1 MASSIPVRI
10 SRVVDLDIDG
20 FIRLAT
26 DLFDELDSAQA
37 LLPRMIPARLLP
49 EGTMVQ
55 MEDWTWEDVI
65 TNWVK
70 LRLESEGA

>member
-20 FIRLAT
+20 FIKLAT
-26 DLFDELDSAQA
+26 DLFDELDTAQA
-37 LLPRMIPARLLP
+37 LLPRMIPKRLLS
-49 EGTMVQ
+49 EGTVATDD
-55 MEDWTWEDVI
+55 DWTWEDVI
-65 TNWVK
+65 SNWVK